1 MFRKIW
7 NVVYSVIVAV
17 VVLLAV
23 AFVGARVVGLQPFT
37 VLSGSM
43 EPTYHTGSLIYVKS
57 VEPQDVHVGDPI
69 TFVLN
74 EDLVVATHRVIE
86 IDAENERFYTKGD
99 ANESAD
105 GSPVHFNNLIGV
117 PVFTIPLLGYV
128 ANFVTNPPGMYIALA
143 GVAVLLLLTFVP
155 DLIKKVDSG
164 GDTNAKGKK
173 NKEGVATEPAA
184 NAADEETNDDIS
196 PQG

>member
-23 AFVGARVVGLQPFT
+23 AFVGVRVVGLQPFT

-57 VEPQDVHVGDPI
+57 VEPQDGHVAHPI

>member
-23 AFVGARVVGLQPFT
+23 AFVGVRVVGLQPFT

-164 GDTNAKGKK
+164 RDTSAKGKK

>member
-23 AFVGARVVGLQPFT
+23 AFVGVRVVGLQPFT

-173 NKEGVATEPAA
+173 NIEGVATEPAA

>member
-1 MFRKIW
+1 M
-7 NVVYSVIVAV
+7 VYSVIVAV

-23 AFVGARVVGLQPFT
+23 AFVGVRVVGLQPFT

-155 DLIKKVDSG
+155 DLIKKADSG
-164 GDTNAKGKK
+164 RDTNAKGKK